1 MASRADK
8 LASSI
13 NFSNFGKATD
23 LKNRIWFTI
32 GALIVFRLLSF
43 VPLPGVDPV
52 AQAALYANNAA
63 GGVLDIF
70 NTFSGGSLERMS
82 LIALGVMPY
91 ITASIVVQLAAS
103 LSPTLAAIKKEG
115 ESGRKKLNQ
124 YTRYGTVLLT
134 AVQGYFLASG
144 LESLAAANGIRAVVE
159 PGMMFRLVA
168 TISLIGG
175 TLFLMWL
182 GEQITSRGIGNG
194 ISLIIMAG
202 IVAQMPRLIANLLE
216 GGRTGSISGYIVVG
230 FIAMFVGLTL
240 LICFV
245 ERAQRRV
252 LVQYPKRATQRGMM
266 QADRSHL
273 PLKLNTAG
281 VIPPIFASSL
291 LLLPVTISQLGGNQ
305 VAGESAGGDLMIQL
319 LQWLQHG
326 QPVYLALYGLGI
338 VFFCFF
344 YTAVVFNPEETA
356 ENLKKAGGFIPG
368 IRPGKNTQDYLDYVL
383 TRITV
388 LGAAYLTLVCL
399 LPDFMMGQTG
409 QTQFFVLG
417 GTSLLILVNV
427 TVDTIAQIQGHM
439 MAHQYGDLLK
449 KAKLK
454 GNRGR

>member
-305 VAGESAGGDLMIQL
+305 VAGESASGDFMIQL

-326 QPVYLALYGLGI
+326 QPVYLLLYGLGI